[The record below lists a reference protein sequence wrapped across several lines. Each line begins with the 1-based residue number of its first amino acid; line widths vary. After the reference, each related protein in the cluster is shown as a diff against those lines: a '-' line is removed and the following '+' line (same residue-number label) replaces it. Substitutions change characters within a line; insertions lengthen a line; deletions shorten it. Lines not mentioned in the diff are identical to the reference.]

1 MNDLSQTQQ
10 TQLVQLMNQ
19 RYQALLE
26 QVRDELENSGQQQY
40 IELVGNV
47 PTDIGDA
54 SMGDALADLNVAM
67 IDRQI
72 HELRDIEAA
81 RLRIQNKVFGTCM
94 DCGEPIAFE
103 RLMAYPTAKRCMRCQ
118 QQHEKTYASENT
130 PTL

>member
-1 MNDLSQTQQ
+1 MNHLSLTQQ
-10 TQLVQLMNQ
+10 AQLIQVMNQ
-19 RYQALLE
+19 RYQTLLE
-26 QVRDELENSGQQQY
+26 QVRDELENSGQQY

-47 PTDIGDA
+47 PTGSGDA

-72 HELRDIEAA
+72 LELRDIEAA

-94 DCGEPIAFE
+94 DCGDPIAFE